1 MPKQRDRIIIDTNL
15 WLSFLITKNISAL
28 DKIFSDELVILLYSQ
43 ELIDE
48 FITVA
53 NRQKFRKYF
62 STEDLQN
69 LLLSMSRR
77 AIFIEVSSSVGIC
90 RDPKDNFLLNLS
102 TDGKA
107 SHLITGDNDLLELKK
122 FGKTRILTIIEYLE
136 SK

>member
-28 DKIFSDELVILLYSQ
+28 DKIFSNNLIILLYSQ

-53 NRQKFRKYF
+53 KRQKFRKYF
-62 STEDLQN
+62 SAEDLQD
-69 LLLSMSRR
+69 LLLAMSSR
-77 AIFIEVSSSVGIC
+77 AIFIEVTTSVDIC

-122 FGKTRILTIIEYLE
+122 FGKTRILSIMEYLE
-136 SK
+136 GK